1 MGLTDQQKLYALPE
15 YYLLMMLGD
24 NEVCGLI
31 DYNNVKKINL
41 EDLKDCGF
49 YLKRIK
55 LDELYTQGLNIIKDE
70 NLI

>member
-1 MGLTDQQKLYALPE
+1 MGLTDQQQLYVLPE

-31 DYNNVKKINL
+31 DYNNAKKINSEAL
-41 EDLKDCGF
+41 EDCGF
-49 YLKRIK
+49 YLKRIN

>member
-1 MGLTDQQKLYALPE
+1 MGLTDQQKLYVLPE
-15 YYLLMMLGD
+15 YYLLMMLED
-24 NEVCGLI
+24 DEICGLI
-31 DYNNVKKINL
+31 DYNNAKKINL

>member
-1 MGLTDQQKLYALPE
+1 MGLTDQQKLYVLPE

-24 NEVCGLI
+24 DEICGLI
-31 DYNNVKKINL
+31 NRENAKKINA
-41 EDLKDCGF
+41 EDLQDCGF

-70 NLI
+70 DLI

>member
-1 MGLTDQQKLYALPE
+1 MGLSDQQKLYMLPE

-24 NEVCGLI
+24 DEICGLI
-31 DYNNVKKINL
+31 SRENTEKINL

-55 LDELYTQGLNIIKDE
+55 FDELYAQGLNIIKDE

>member
-24 NEVCGLI
+24 DEICGLI
-31 DYNNVKKINL
+31 DCENAKKINA

-49 YLKRIK
+49 YLKRIT
-55 LDELYTQGLNIIKDE
+55 LDKLYTQGLNIIKDE

>member
-31 DYNNVKKINL
+31 DYNNAKKINSAAL
-41 EDLKDCGF
+41 EDCGF
-49 YLKRIK
+49 YLKRIN

>member
-1 MGLTDQQKLYALPE
+1 MGLTDQQQLYGLPE

-31 DYNNVKKINL
+31 DYNNAKKINL

>member
-1 MGLTDQQKLYALPE
+1 MGLTDQQKLYVLPE

-31 DYNNVKKINL
+31 DYNNAKKINL

-70 NLI
+70 DLI

>member
-31 DYNNVKKINL
+31 DYNNAKKINL

>member
-1 MGLTDQQKLYALPE
+1 MGLTDQQQLYGLPE

-31 DYNNVKKINL
+31 DYNNAKKSNSEAL
-41 EDLKDCGF
+41 EDCGF
-49 YLKRIK
+49 YLRRIN

>member
-1 MGLTDQQKLYALPE
+1 MGLTDQQKLYGLPD

-31 DYNNVKKINL
+31 DCKNAKKINL
-41 EDLKDCGF
+41 DDLKDCGF
-49 YLKRIK
+49 YLKRVSF
-55 LDELYTQGLNIIKDE
+55 DELYTQGLNIIKDE

>member
-1 MGLTDQQKLYALPE
+1 MGLTDQQKLYTLPE
-15 YYLLMMLGD
+15 YYLLMMLED

-31 DYNNVKKINL
+31 DYNNAKKINL